1 MPLGSFRAERFRCL
15 TAIELELDPGA
26 NLFVGPNAS
35 GKTSLLE
42 AAFFLSRGR
51 SFRSRR
57 REALISHGQDSFMV
71 TGSAIGAAGVVPLG
85 VRATR
90 SGTEWH
96 VGGA

>member
-15 TAIELELDPGA
+15 ADVELELDPGA

-57 REALISHGQDSFMV
+57 RDALIAHGD
-71 TGSAIGAAGVVPLG
+71 
-85 VRATR
+85 R
-90 SGTEWH
+90 
-96 VGGA
+96 

>member
-15 TAIELELDPGA
+15 ATIEVDLDPKA
-26 NLFVGPNAS
+26 NLFIGLNAS

-57 REALISHGQDSFMV
+57 REALIAHGSDSSSWQRKPWRRRPSFRLAFAQPV
-71 TGSAIGAAGVVPLG
+71 LI
-85 VRATR
+85 R
-90 SGTEWH
+90 SG
-96 VGGA
+96 A